1 MNSQQIKTLKEYKER
16 KEDLVQFRTI
26 EREQRG
32 YQTTAN
38 EKRGNNLRLREIN
51 C

>member
-16 KEDLVQFRTI
+16 KEDLTI